1 MKVMNDKENARRDA
15 MNVEDVRVQ
24 YSDAELQAMGDRS
37 PLYRYV
43 V

>member
-1 MKVMNDKENARRDA
+1 MKTMNDKENKRRDGI
-15 MNVEDVRVQ
+15 DVAEVKAK
-24 YSDAELQAMGDRS
+24 YSDAELQAMGNKS